1 MAGRFSLQFPGR
13 RDASDPW
20 FRVGTIDVTTTTL
33 VSAVIALS
41 MFVWA
46 ISPRFVNAL
55 ALDASAVRSG
65 EVWRIA
71 TWPLSNEPSLWT
83 VIGIA
88 VFWLVGNE
96 LERATGRNRF
106 AWFLVTVTLAP
117 AIIGTLL
124 DLDVAGFRVIQFL
137 VILVYIA
144 EYPFVRFMFNI
155 PAWVLGVVFLGLEI
169 LQLTGARQGDGLVFL
184 FVTLAVG
191 AIAAR
196 SIGLFNEYPWIPR
209 LGGGRGR
216 RSGRTKTK
224 KVKRATSAGTVVA
237 GPWAAPSGP
246 SPADQSELDG
256 LLDKI
261 SASGMDSLSKADKQ
275 RLNELSKRL
284 RGG

>member
-46 ISPRFVNAL
+46 ISPKFIASL

-71 TWPLSNEPSLWT
+71 TWPLANEPSLWT

-96 LERATGRNRF
+96 LERATGRVRF

-169 LQLTGARQGDGLVFL
+169 LQLTGARQGDGLLFL

-196 SIGLFNEYPWIPR
+196 SIGLFNEYAWIPR
-209 LGGGRGR
+209 IGGGKSR
-216 RSGRTKTK
+216 RAKTK
-224 KVKRATSAGTVVA
+224 KVKRSTSGPTVVA

-246 SPADQSELDG
+246 SPADQFELDA

-261 SASGMDSLSKADKQ
+261 SESGMDSLSKSDKQ